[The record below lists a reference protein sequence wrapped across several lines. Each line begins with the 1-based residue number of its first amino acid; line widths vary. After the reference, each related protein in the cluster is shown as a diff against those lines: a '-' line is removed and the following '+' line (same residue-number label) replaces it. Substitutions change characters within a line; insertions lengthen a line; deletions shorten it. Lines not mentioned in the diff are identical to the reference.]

1 MDTPFDVL
9 RQTRRNL
16 LGSVKKFNSD
26 QLNLVPPG
34 FNNNL
39 IWHLGH
45 VLVSQQLLTYAKCGL
60 PLNVD
65 QDLVDKYRRGTK
77 PEGPATDEEI
87 KSIKDQFF
95 LRVDETEADYQ
106 VGVFQNYESYSS
118 LYGLELKTIDDA
130 LAFNNLHEA
139 LHLGYVLS
147 IRKFVGEG
155 SL

>member
-16 LGSVKKFNSD
+16 LGSVKKFNND

-45 VLVSQQLLTYAKCGL
+45 VLASQQLLTYAKCGL
-60 PLNVD
+60 PINVD
-65 QDLVDKYRRGTK
+65 QVLVDKYRRGTK
-77 PEGPATDEEI
+77 PEGPASDEEI
-87 KSIKDQFF
+87 QFIKDQFF

-106 VGVFQNYESYSS
+106 AGLFQQYEDYSS
-118 LYGLELKTIDDA
+118 LYGLELKTIEDA
-130 LAFNNLHEA
+130 LSFNNLHEA

-147 IRKFVGEG
+147 IRKFVD
-155 SL
+155 